1 MSQNVLS
8 YGCKFRYYVKHPIK
22 FLRETHSIIKAAWW
36 RVTRGWCAGDCWE
49 FAYWFLDVAPEM
61 LDYLADHACGY
72 PGNKR
77 FPTYESWQEHLRA
90 ISNMLKNSRDE
101 VRDKKNEYTEA
112 HEKELEETGWP
123 RYTTNSDGSKTVVV
137 SDSPTFNNYYNRDL
151 ELSCEQDVIIEE
163 AFKLLAETPFKGI
176 WD

>member
-1 MSQNVLS
+1 MSQSVLS
-8 YGCKFRYYVKHPIK
+8 YGYRLRYYVRHPIK
-22 FLRETHSIIKAAWW
+22 FLRETRSIIKAAWW
-36 RVTRGWCAGDCWE
+36 RITKGWCPGDCWE

-72 PGNKR
+72 PGNEK

-112 HEKELEETGWP
+112 HEKELETGWQ

-151 ELSCEQDVIIEE
+151 ELSREQDVIIEE